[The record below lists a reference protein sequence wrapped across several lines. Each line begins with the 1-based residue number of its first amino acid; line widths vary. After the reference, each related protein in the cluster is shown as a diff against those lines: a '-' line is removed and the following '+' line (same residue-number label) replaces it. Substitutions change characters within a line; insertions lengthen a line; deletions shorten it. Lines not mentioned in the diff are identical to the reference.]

1 MDRRTEA
8 REITMQALF
17 QLDVQGDHAIETIKK
32 FIITSSNDDMVR
44 EYARQW
50 TLDTWKN
57 KTLCDSIITAAAI
70 KWQMSRLSPVDR
82 SILRLSTYQ
91 INFCPDIPAKVVINE
106 AIELAKKY
114 SSEQAPGFINGVLDA
129 IMRRFEEQN
138 HNSQE
143 G

>member
-1 MDRRTEA
+1 MDRRTAA

-17 QLDVQGDHAIETIKK
+17 QLDVQGDHAIEMIKK
-32 FIITSSNDDMVR
+32 FIITSSNDDLVR
-44 EYARQW
+44 DLARQW

-57 KTLCDSIITAAAI
+57 RATCDSIITAAAI
-70 KWQMSRLSPVDR
+70 KWQMSRISPVDR

-91 INFCPDIPAKVVINE
+91 INFCTDIPAKVVINE

-114 SSEQAPGFINGVLDA
+114 SSEQAPGFVNGVLDA
-129 IMRRFEEQN
+129 IMKKFEEQN
-138 HNSQE
+138 PNSQE

>member
-32 FIITSSNDDMVR
+32 FIITASNDDMVR

-57 KTLCDSIITAAAI
+57 KEKCDSIITVAAI

-138 HNSQE
+138 QNSQE